1 MRKIYTATLLAL
13 LLSTICIVADAQKKI
28 GPKVPPFPKKLIS
41 TTINS
46 VVGGTTGD
54 CDTIDYPIDPGWSES
69 GYYYTSDPD
78 DGYLNGTNIDDDKQK
93 GNFYDLSGTANTHIT
108 GMMVDFLSASTSNA
122 ANESK
127 LIYFR
132 VYGDNAGV
140 PGALLGSAEIPFSQ
154 IIDDV
159 NAVAYTFISFPTAIA
174 LPASKK
180 VYVFVDLTSLT
191 WPTDDLFIAS
201 TLADEDTPGKA
212 WEQWSDNTWISYT
225 TDYEFDITYWTFP
238 IVATSSTGC
247 SVLPVKLLSFNAQR
261 NNKDVT
267 LNWQIA
273 EEYNMKG
280 YEVERADN
288 NGAFKTVISTPAL
301 NYAKNQSYSVTDKNA
316 FASASTVQYRLKQID
331 GDGSVKYS
339 RVIAV
344 KANAIISDISF
355 ANPFNGA
362 LKLQLNLATAQ
373 KISVQVFDMQGK
385 PVVSELN
392 KMYNASSN
400 SIILNGT
407 SALKPGMY
415 VLKINAG
422 TEQVQYKIMKQ

>member
-1 MRKIYTATLLAL
+1 MRKIYTAAL
-13 LLSTICIVADAQKKI
+13 CAILFITFCTNAHAQRKPGAISAKKI
-28 GPKVPPFPKKLIS
+28 TLPSIS
-41 TTINS
+41 YG
-46 VVGGTTGD
+46 VGGTTAD
-54 CDTIDYPIDPGWSES
+54 CDTANYPIDENWTGTT
-69 GYYYTSDPD
+69 YIISDNSD
-78 DGYLNGTNIDDDKQK
+78 FINGTNSYGDRQK
-93 GNFYDLSGTANTHIT
+93 ANYFNLSATAYTHLTSVFVAFGEATTAIAGNF
-108 GMMVDFLSASTSNA
+108 
-122 ANESK
+122 SK
-127 LIYFR
+127 NISFR
-132 VYGDNAGV
+132 VYADNAGK
-140 PGALLGSAEIPFSQ
+140 PGSLLATETRTLSE
-154 IIDDV
+154 V
-159 NAVAYTFISFPTAIA
+159 NAYVGELYEVTFATAVELPT
-174 LPASKK
+174 SKK
-180 VYVFVDLTSLT
+180 IYVSVDISNFAY
-191 WPTDDLFIAS
+191 PDDQIWIAG
-201 TLADEDTPGKA
+201 TLEGEVSPNQA
-212 WEQWSDNTWISYT
+212 WEQWYNNAWYAYSNANSWGYSAAFWI
-225 TDYEFDITYWTFP
+225 FP
-238 IVATSSTGC
+238 VVSTSSTGC

-273 EEYNMKG
+273 EEYNMKS

-288 NGAFKTVISTPAL
+288 NGTFKTIISTPAL

-316 FASASTVQYRLKQID
+316 FSNASTVQYRLKQID

-400 SIILNGT
+400 SIILSGT

>member
-1 MRKIYTATLLAL
+1 MRKIYVATLSAL
-13 LLSTICIVADAQKKI
+13 LLSTICIVANAQRKI
-28 GPKVPPFPKKLIS
+28 GATASKIKPPSAP
-41 TTINS
+41 TS
-46 VVGGTTGD
+46 VVSGTTAD
-54 CDTIDYPIDPGWSES
+54 CDTANYPINPNWS
-69 GYYYTSDPD
+69 GNTYIISDEMD
-78 DGYLNGTNIDDDKQK
+78 FINGTNSYGDKQK
-93 GNFYDLSGTANTHIT
+93 ANYFDLSATAYTYLTSIFVVFGEANSSIPSN
-108 GMMVDFLSASTSNA
+108 LSKNILF
-122 ANESK
+122 K
-127 LIYFR
+127 IYS
-132 VYGDNAGV
+132 DNAGK
-140 PGALLGSAEIPFSQ
+140 PGTLLATETRPLSE
-154 IIDDV
+154 V
-159 NAVAYTFISFPTAIA
+159 NAQVEELYEVKFATAVE

-180 VYVFVDLTSLT
+180 IYVSVDISNFAY
-191 WPTDDLFIAS
+191 PDDLIWIAGTIDGEVS
-201 TLADEDTPGKA
+201 PNQA
-212 WEQWSDNTWISYT
+212 WEQWSNNAWYAFSNTNAWGFSAALWI
-225 TDYEFDITYWTFP
+225 FP
-238 IVATSSTGC
+238 AVSTSSTGC

-288 NGAFKTVISTPAL
+288 NGAFKTISSTPAL
-301 NYAKNQSYSVTDKNA
+301 NFAKNQSYSVTDKNA
-316 FASASTVQYRLKQID
+316 FISASTVQYRLKQID

-339 RVIAV
+339 RVISV
-344 KANAIISDISF
+344 KANTVISDISF

-373 KISVQVFDMQGK
+373 NISVQVFDMQGK
-385 PVVSELN
+385 PVVSQLN

-400 SIILNGT
+400 SIVLNGT

>member
-1 MRKIYTATLLAL
+1 MRKIYVATLSAL
-13 LLSTICIVADAQKKI
+13 LLSSIYTVASAQRKI
-28 GPKVPPFPKKLIS
+28 GLPVPNVKKPV
-41 TTINS
+41 TQTS
-46 VVGGTTGD
+46 VVSGTTAD
-54 CDTIDYPIDPGWSES
+54 CDTANYPINPSWS
-69 GYYYTSDPD
+69 GTTYVVSDNND
-78 DGYLNGTNIDDDKQK
+78 FINGTNSYGDKQK
-93 GNFYDLSGTANTHIT
+93 ANY
-108 GMMVDFLSASTSNA
+108 FNLSATAYTYLTSVFVVFGE
-122 ANESK
+122 ANSLTPANLTK
-127 LIYFR
+127 NISFK
-132 VYGDNAGV
+132 VYSDNAGK
-140 PGALLGSAEIPFSQ
+140 PGTLLATETRTLSE
-154 IIDDV
+154 V
-159 NAVAYTFISFPTAIA
+159 NAQVEDLYEVKFATAVA
-174 LPASKK
+174 LPDSKK
-180 VYVFVDLTSLT
+180 FYVSVDISNFAY
-191 WPTDDLFIAS
+191 PDDLIWIAG
-201 TLADEDTPGKA
+201 TADGEVSPNQA
-212 WEQWSDNTWISYT
+212 WEQWSNNAWYAFSNTNAWGFSAALWI
-225 TDYEFDITYWTFP
+225 FP
-238 IVATSSTGC
+238 SVSTSAAGC

-261 NNKDVT
+261 NNKDVI

-339 RVIAV
+339 RVIFV
-344 KANAIISDISF
+344 KANTIISDISF

-373 KISVQVFDMQGK
+373 NISLQVFDMQGK
-385 PVVSELN
+385 PVVSQLN

-422 TEQVQYKIMKQ
+422 AEQLQYKIIKQ

>member
-1 MRKIYTATLLAL
+1 LVIDFW
-13 LLSTICIVADAQKKI
+13 IFQE
-28 GPKVPPFPKKLIS
+28 
-41 TTINS
+41 
-46 VVGGTTGD
+46 VG
-54 CDTIDYPIDPGWSES
+54 
-69 GYYYTSDPD
+69 
-78 DGYLNGTNIDDDKQK
+78 
-93 GNFYDLSGTANTHIT
+93 
-108 GMMVDFLSASTSNA
+108 
-122 ANESK
+122 
-127 LIYFR
+127 
-132 VYGDNAGV
+132 
-140 PGALLGSAEIPFSQ
+140 
-154 IIDDV
+154 
-159 NAVAYTFISFPTAIA
+159 
-174 LPASKK
+174 
-180 VYVFVDLTSLT
+180 
-191 WPTDDLFIAS
+191 
-201 TLADEDTPGKA
+201 
-212 WEQWSDNTWISYT
+212 
-225 TDYEFDITYWTFP
+225 
-238 IVATSSTGC
+238 TSSTGC

-288 NGAFKTVISTPAL
+288 NGAFKTIISTPAL
-301 NYAKNQSYSVTDKNA
+301 NYAKNQSYSITDKNA
-316 FASASTVQYRLKQID
+316 FASAATVQYRLKQID

-362 LKLQLNLATAQ
+362 LKLQLNLAVSQ
-373 KISVQVFDMQGK
+373 NISVQIFDMQGK

-407 SALKPGMY
+407 STLKPGMY
-415 VLKINAG
+415 VLKITAG